1 MNFFKAL
8 FGGKEENSEE
18 KKQEEQERNFDVLKY
33 DGVKALHMNQWRQ
46 AVKCFTHAL
55 EIREDLECRD
65 YLSQAFIQDNELSS
79 AFEQLQK
86 LAEAQPD
93 NEEIYLRMAHVA
105 YMMENYCAM
114 AQACEKALLIN
125 KDDPQ
130 VLYLYAQACR
140 GQGDRTNAVAM
151 LTKAITLR
159 ENYGDAHL
167 LRGEI
172 LLEDEDVEGAA
183 QDADYL
189 VEHSPEN
196 EDVLLLKAH
205 VLEAQEMYNEAVNIY
220 NKVIEL
226 NPFCIAAFKERGAI
240 KLGLGDKRGAEE
252 DQKAVLELNPVHNE
266 ETGKEGIQQKTEE
279 AYRSINPFGLWE
291 G

>member
-8 FGGKEENSEE
+8 FGGKEETSEE
-18 KKQEEQERNFDVLKY
+18 KKQEEQARNFDVLKY
-33 DGVKALHMNQWRQ
+33 DGVKALHMNQWQQ
-46 AVKCFTHAL
+46 AIKCFTHAL

-65 YLSQAFIQDNELSS
+65 YLSQAFIQNNELLP

-93 NEEIYLRMAHVA
+93 NGGIYLRMAHVA
-105 YMMENYCAM
+105 YMMEDYSAM
-114 AQACEKALLIN
+114 ADACEKALLIN

-130 VLYLYAQACR
+130 VLYLYARACR
-140 GQGDRTNAVAM
+140 GQGDRTNALAM
-151 LTKAITLR
+151 LTKAITLQ

-172 LLEDEDVEGAA
+172 LLEVNDVEGAA

-189 VEHSPEN
+189 MEHAPEN
-196 EDVLLLKAH
+196 EDALLLKAR
-205 VLEAQEMYNEAVNIY
+205 VLEAQESHDGALNIY

-226 NPFCIAAFKERGAI
+226 NPFCIAAFKERSAI
-240 KLGLGDKRGAEE
+240 RLSLGDKNGAEE
-252 DQKAVLELNPVHNE
+252 DLKAVLELNPDKE
-266 ETGKEGIQQKTEE
+266 EAAQKEDIQRKTED
-279 AYRSINPFGLWE
+279 AYRNINPFGL
-291 G
+291 

>member
-8 FGGKEENSEE
+8 FGGREETSEE
-18 KKQEEQERNFDVLKY
+18 KKQEEQARNFDVLKY
-33 DGVKALHMNQWRQ
+33 DGVKALHMNQWQQ
-46 AVKCFTHAL
+46 AIRCFVHAL

-65 YLSQAFIQDNELSS
+65 YLSQAFIQNNELLP
-79 AFEQLQK
+79 AFEQLRK

-105 YMMENYCAM
+105 FMMEDYGAM
-114 AQACEKALLIN
+114 AHACEKALLIN
-125 KDDPQ
+125 KDDPRA
-130 VLYLYAQACR
+130 LYLYARACR
-140 GQGDRTNAVAM
+140 GQGDWTNAVAM

-159 ENYGDAHL
+159 ENHGDAHL

-172 LLEDEDVEGAA
+172 LLEVNDAEGAA

-189 VEHSPEN
+189 MEHAPEN
-196 EDVLLLKAH
+196 EDALLLKAR
-205 VLEAQEMYNEAVNIY
+205 VLEAQGMHDEAVGIY

-240 KLGLGDKRGAEE
+240 RLGLGDKRGAEE
-252 DQKAVLELNPVHNE
+252 DMNAVLELNPVQNE
-266 ETGKEGIQQKTEE
+266 GTGKEDIQQKTED
-279 AYRSINPFGLWE
+279 AYRNINPFGL
-291 G
+291 

>member
-8 FGGKEENSEE
+8 FGGKEETSEE
-18 KKQEEQERNFDVLKY
+18 KKQEEQARNFDVLKY
-33 DGVKALHMNQWRQ
+33 DGVKALHMNQWQQ
-46 AVKCFTHAL
+46 AIKCFTHAL

-65 YLSQAFIQDNELSS
+65 YLSQAFIQNNELLP
-79 AFEQLQK
+79 AFEQLRK

-105 YMMENYCAM
+105 YMMEDYSAM
-114 AQACEKALLIN
+114 AHACEKALLID

-130 VLYLYAQACR
+130 VLYLYARACR

-159 ENYGDAHL
+159 EDYGDAHL

-172 LLEDEDVEGAA
+172 LLETNDVEGAA

-189 VEHSPEN
+189 VEHASEN
-196 EDVLLLKAH
+196 EDALLLKAR
-205 VLEAQEMYNEAVNIY
+205 VLEAQEMHDEAVGIY

-240 KLGLGDKRGAEE
+240 RLGLGDKRGAEE
-252 DQKAVLELNPVHNE
+252 DLNAVLEIDPVHNE
-266 ETGKEGIQQKTEE
+266 GTGTEDIRQKTED
-279 AYRSINPFGLWE
+279 AYRNINPLGL
-291 G
+291 

>member
-8 FGGKEENSEE
+8 FGGKEETSEE
-18 KKQEEQERNFDVLKY
+18 KKQEEQARNFDVLKY
-33 DGVKALHMNQWRQ
+33 DGVKALRMNQWQQ
-46 AVKCFTHAL
+46 AIKCFSHAL

-65 YLSQAFIQDNELSS
+65 YLSQAFIQNNELLP

-93 NEEIYLRMAHVA
+93 NEGIYLRMAHVA
-105 YMMENYCAM
+105 YMMEDYSAM
-114 AQACEKALLIN
+114 ADACEKALLIN

-130 VLYLYAQACR
+130 VLYLYARACR
-140 GQGDRTNAVAM
+140 GQGDRTNALAM
-151 LTKAITLR
+151 LTKAITLQ

-172 LLEDEDVEGAA
+172 LLEVNDVEGAA

-189 VEHSPEN
+189 MEHASEN
-196 EDVLLLKAH
+196 EDVLLLKAR
-205 VLEAQEMYNEAVNIY
+205 VLEAKKSHDEAVNIY

-240 KLGLGDKRGAEE
+240 RLSLGDKNGAEE
-252 DQKAVLELNPVHNE
+252 DLKAVLELNPDKE
-266 ETGKEGIQQKTEE
+266 EAVQKEDIQQKTED
-279 AYRSINPFGLWE
+279 AYRNINPFGL
-291 G
+291 

>member
-8 FGGKEENSEE
+8 FGGKEETSEE
-18 KKQEEQERNFDVLKY
+18 KKQEEQARNFDVLKY
-33 DGVKALHMNQWRQ
+33 DGVKALHMNQWQQ
-46 AVKCFTHAL
+46 AIKCFTHAL

-65 YLSQAFIQDNELSS
+65 YLSQAFIQNNELLP
-79 AFEQLQK
+79 AFEQLRK

-105 YMMENYCAM
+105 YMMEDYSAM
-114 AQACEKALLIN
+114 AHACEKALLID

-130 VLYLYAQACR
+130 VLYLYARACR

-159 ENYGDAHL
+159 EDYGDAHL

-172 LLEDEDVEGAA
+172 LLETNDVEGTA

-189 VEHSPEN
+189 MEHASEN
-196 EDVLLLKAH
+196 EDALLLKAR
-205 VLEAQEMYNEAVNIY
+205 VLEAQEMHDEAVGIY

-240 KLGLGDKRGAEE
+240 RLGLGDKRGAEE
-252 DQKAVLELNPVHNE
+252 DLNAVLEIDPVHNE
-266 ETGKEGIQQKTEE
+266 GTGTEDIQQKTED
-279 AYRSINPFGLWE
+279 AYRNINPLGL
-291 G
+291 

>member
-8 FGGKEENSEE
+8 FGGKEETSEE
-18 KKQEEQERNFDVLKY
+18 KKQEEQARNFDVLKY
-33 DGVKALHMNQWRQ
+33 DGVKALHMNQWQQ
-46 AVKCFTHAL
+46 AIKCFTHAL

-65 YLSQAFIQDNELSS
+65 YLSQAFIQNNELLP
-79 AFEQLQK
+79 AFEQLRK

-105 YMMENYCAM
+105 YMMEDYSAM
-114 AQACEKALLIN
+114 AHACEKALLID

-130 VLYLYAQACR
+130 VLYLYAWACR

-159 ENYGDAHL
+159 EDYGDAHL

-172 LLEDEDVEGAA
+172 LLETNDVEGAA

-189 VEHSPEN
+189 VEHASEN
-196 EDVLLLKAH
+196 EDALLLKAR
-205 VLEAQEMYNEAVNIY
+205 VLEAQEMHDEAVGIY

-240 KLGLGDKRGAEE
+240 RLGLGDKRGAEE
-252 DQKAVLELNPVHNE
+252 DLNAVLEIDPVHNE
-266 ETGKEGIQQKTEE
+266 GTGTEDIRQKTED
-279 AYRSINPFGLWE
+279 AYRNISPLGL
-291 G
+291 